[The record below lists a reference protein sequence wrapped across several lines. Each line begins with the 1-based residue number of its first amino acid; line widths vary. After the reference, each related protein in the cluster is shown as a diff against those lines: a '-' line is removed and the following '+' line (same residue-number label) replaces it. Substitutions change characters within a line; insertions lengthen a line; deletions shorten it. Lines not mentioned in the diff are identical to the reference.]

1 MPSANPPGMA
11 SPVEPSDIDR
21 GVVDAADFLVDCGPC
36 PGGVESTVVS
46 LVGGIEVL
54 REGAIPAE
62 TVMGAVR
69 RAMGEES
76 D

>member
-1 MPSANPPGMA
+1 
-11 SPVEPSDIDR
+11 
-21 GVVDAADFLVDCGPC
+21 
-36 PGGVESTVVS
+36 VESTVVS